1 LLFSFIDPFVLF
13 SKTHCCKLCGSIV
26 SPITTS
32 TTSVSSK
39 KVVTCRSC
47 ETSKG
52 IELIAVPYVFRYLTS
67 ELISMNIRLNLTI
80 K

>member
-1 LLFSFIDPFVLF
+1 
-13 SKTHCCKLCGSIV
+13 
-26 SPITTS
+26 
-32 TTSVSSK
+32 VSSK

-47 ETSKG
+47 ETSRG